1 MVAQLFRANLA
12 PKLGAGWHRHEA
24 DYHIVSM
31 LKDWA
36 RFVYGDKETL
46 VEAGDCV
53 HQAPSSSNT
62 SQTSNTSKS

>member
-1 MVAQLFRANLA
+1 MVTQLFRANLA

-24 DYHIVSM
+24 DFHIVSM

-62 SQTSNTSKS
+62 SQTSSTSKS

>member
-24 DYHIVSM
+24 DFHIVSM
-31 LKDWA
+31 LEDRA
-36 RFVYGDKETL
+36 RFVDGDKETL

-53 HQAPSSSNT
+53 HQAPSASNT
-62 SQTSNTSKS
+62 RQAWSASKS